1 MPKSFL
7 YCLFDRIF
15 GFHVLRSMTLVSK
28 TLVSVALVS
37 VALVSVAMMT
47 LNSPVQASSE
57 VNIYSYRQP
66 YLVEPLLEEFT
77 KKTGVKAN
85 IIFAKKGLIERMAA
99 EGRNSPAD
107 VLLTTDIGRLTGAK
121 SKGITAAVKD
131 ALLEK
136 MVPKAYRGH
145 EGHWF
150 GLTRRGRI
158 VFASKTRVAENSINY
173 EDLADPKW
181 RGRICVRS
189 GHHVY
194 NVALIA
200 SMIAHNGAV
209 ETAKWLEGFK
219 ANLARKPSGND
230 RAQIKGVFS
239 GECDIAIGN
248 TYYMAKMML
257 NEKKPEQK
265 EWAASVKLLFPNAD
279 NRGTHVNIS
288 GMALAKHAPNKENAV
303 KLMQFLA
310 GDKAQKIYASVNHE
324 YPIRDDVK
332 LSALVGAWGPLKAD
346 RLALDDIARLRKSA
360 SELVDKTRFND
371 GPSS

>member
-1 MPKSFL
+1 MGMWMSMDLKNSK
-7 YCLFDRIF
+7 LFGAVASLF
-15 GFHVLRSMTLVSK
+15 SGVVMTGIAA
-28 TLVSVALVS
+28 TA
-37 VALVSVAMMT
+37 
-47 LNSPVQASSE
+47 VQASSE

-66 YLVEPLLEEFT
+66 YLIEPLLKEFA
-77 KKTGVKAN
+77 KESGIKAN

-121 SKGITAAVKD
+121 SKGITGTLNDSVINGH
-131 ALLEK
+131 
-136 MVPKAYRGH
+136 VPAAYRDKA
-145 EGHWF
+145 GHWF
-150 GLTRRGRI
+150 GLTRRGRV
-158 VFASKTRVAENSINY
+158 VFASRDRVTENAITY

-181 RGRICVRS
+181 KGKICVRS

-200 SMIAHNGAV
+200 SMIAHHGA
-209 ETAKWLEGFK
+209 ERAEKWLRGFK
-219 ANLARKPSGND
+219 ENLARKPSGND
-230 RAQIKGVFS
+230 RAQVKGVFS

-257 NEKKPEQK
+257 NDKKPEQK
-265 EWAASVKLLFPNAD
+265 KWAASVKLLFPNGAS
-279 NRGTHVNIS
+279 RGTHVNIS
-288 GMALAKHAPNKENAV
+288 GMALAKHAPNRDNAI

-324 YPIRDDVK
+324 YPVRDGVAM
-332 LSALVGAWGPLKAD
+332 SELVASWGALKAD
-346 RLALDDIARLRKSA
+346 TLALGDIAKLRKQA
-360 SELVDKTRFND
+360 SELVDKTGFNN

>member
-1 MPKSFL
+1 MRVNSL
-7 YCLFDRIF
+7 GSLMGRAF
-15 GFHVLRSMTLVSK
+15 GFQTLVS
-28 TLVSVALVS
+28 TAIMSV
-37 VALVSVAMMT
+37 MT
-47 LNSPVQASSE
+47 LLASHFPVQASSE

-66 YLVEPLLEEFT
+66 NLIEPLLKEFT
-77 KKTGVKAN
+77 KETGVKAN

-121 SKGITAAVKD
+121 SKGITAGVKD
-131 ALLEK
+131 AALERII
-136 MVPKAYRGH
+136 PEAYRGH

-158 VFASKTRVAENSINY
+158 VFASKTRVAENSIDY

-200 SMIAHNGAV
+200 SMIAHNGAAKT
-209 ETAKWLEGFK
+209 EKWLEGFK

-230 RAQIKGVFS
+230 RAQVKGVFS

-265 EWAASVKLLFPNAD
+265 EWASI
-279 NRGTHVNIS
+279 G
-288 GMALAKHAPNKENAV
+288 
-303 KLMQFLA
+303 
-310 GDKAQKIYASVNHE
+310 
-324 YPIRDDVK
+324 
-332 LSALVGAWGPLKAD
+332 
-346 RLALDDIARLRKSA
+346 
-360 SELVDKTRFND
+360 
-371 GPSS
+371 